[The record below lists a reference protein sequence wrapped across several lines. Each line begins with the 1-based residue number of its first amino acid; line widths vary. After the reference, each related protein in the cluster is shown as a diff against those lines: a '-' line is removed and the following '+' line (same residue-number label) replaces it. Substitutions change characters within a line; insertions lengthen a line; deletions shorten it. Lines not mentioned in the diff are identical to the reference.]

1 MRFPWFWKANPD
13 LKKAKEEARVSR
25 GVLATK
31 ITELEEQR
39 HLLDGMVKRS
49 LELMEHKKP

>member
-1 MRFPWFWKANPD
+1 MGFPWFWKSNPA
-13 LKKAKEEARVSR
+13 LKQAKEEARVSR

-39 HLLDGMVKRS
+39 HLLDSMVKRS
-49 LELMEHKKP
+49 LELLEKK